1 MLVSARVW
9 DGTVPLHLQNAK
21 FACTRRAY
29 VFLFS
34 LTCVNVVASC
44 VLTDIGEFG
53 FYDRGLIFIFRR
65 GQLVNLC
72 RV

>member
-9 DGTVPLHLQNAK
+9 DGTVPSHLQNTKSHAHSVP
-21 FACTRRAY
+21 

-44 VLTDIGEFG
+44 ILTDIRELG

-65 GQLVNLC
+65 QLINLC